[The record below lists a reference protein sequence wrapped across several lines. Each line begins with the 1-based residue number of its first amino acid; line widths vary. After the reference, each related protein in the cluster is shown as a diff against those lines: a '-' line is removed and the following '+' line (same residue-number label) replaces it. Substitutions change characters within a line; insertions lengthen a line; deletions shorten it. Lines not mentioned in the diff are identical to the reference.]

1 MEGVEKNHNPDIW
14 QGYHIYL
21 RHSKKFLGSVEKI
34 EQEFE
39 QACPVL
45 SRNWPTHVT
54 RVKSQKKKPNQQEVL
69 ADFGLKSSSEFRNIC
84 LLKAITISP
93 TERAHSILEIIS
105 AK

>member
-1 MEGVEKNHNPDIW
+1 M
-14 QGYHIYL
+14 
-21 RHSKKFLGSVEKI
+21 LGSVEEI

-39 QACPVL
+39 QAWPVL

-54 RVKSQKKKPNQQEVL
+54 RVKSQKKKPNQLDVL

-84 LLKAITISP
+84 LLKAIMISP